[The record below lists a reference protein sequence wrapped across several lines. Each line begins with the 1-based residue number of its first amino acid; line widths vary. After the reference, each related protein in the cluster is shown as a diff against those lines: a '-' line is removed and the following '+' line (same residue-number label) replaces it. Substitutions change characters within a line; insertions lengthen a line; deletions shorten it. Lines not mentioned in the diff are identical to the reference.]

1 VLFFAGMICTVKM
14 TERRQMILALA
25 IKEYIKKAQPVGSE
39 TLAKLDLG
47 ISSATIRNELAV
59 LEEQGYLTHPHT
71 SAGRVPTEKGYRYF
85 VETLMDNMELS
96 PEEQQM
102 IRHQFHQVTLDV
114 EQWMRL
120 SAAVLAHTSN
130 MAALVTAPSAQQT
143 RFKHVELI
151 AISETVAMMVLIL
164 QAGTVKQQMLYST
177 DLLDQ
182 DELRRMANQL
192 NERFAGRTASDI
204 KEQMR
209 GLSGFIL
216 AVAERIRQIIEQM
229 DRRTSREIYRD
240 GLLDI
245 LRQPEFVAVDRM
257 QQLLEVLEQRT
268 MLEDLL
274 QSFAPAHGVQVV
286 IGSEGGREELNDY
299 SLVMA
304 RYGIEGEASGVVGVI
319 GPMRMQYSRA
329 VSAVRYVSIML
340 DDLMR
345 RFYTGR

>member
-1 VLFFAGMICTVKM
+1 MKM
-14 TERRQMILALA
+14 TERRQMLLALA
-25 IKEYIKKAQPVGSE
+25 IKEYVKKAQPVGSE
-39 TLAKLDLG
+39 TLARMDLG
-47 ISSATIRNELAV
+47 ISPATIRNELAA
-59 LEEQGYLTHPHT
+59 LEEEGYLMHPHT

-85 VETLMDNMELS
+85 VETLMDNLELS
-96 PEEQQM
+96 TDEQQM

-151 AISETVAMMVLIL
+151 AISETVAMMVLVL

-177 DLLDQ
+177 DLLEQ
-182 DELRRMANQL
+182 DELRRVANQL
-192 NERFAGRTASDI
+192 NEKFVGRAAVDI
-204 KEQMR
+204 KNLSR
-209 GLSGFIL
+209 NLSGFSL
-216 AVAERIRQIIEQM
+216 TVAQRVQQIIEQM
-229 DRRTSREIYRD
+229 DHRTSREIYRD

-245 LRQPEFVAVDRM
+245 LRQPEFVGVDKM

-268 MLEDLL
+268 MLEELL
-274 QSFAPAHGVQVV
+274 QSLAPAHGVQVV

-304 RYGIEGEASGVVGVI
+304 RYGIEGEASGVIGVI

-329 VSAVRYVSIML
+329 VSAVRYVSVML
-340 DDLMR
+340 DDLMM
-345 RFYTGR
+345 RFYSGR

>member
-1 VLFFAGMICTVKM
+1 MKM
-14 TERRQMILALA
+14 TERRQMLLALA
-25 IKEYIKKAQPVGSE
+25 IQEYIKKAQPVGSE
-39 TLAKLDLG
+39 TLARMALG
-47 ISSATIRNELAV
+47 ISSATIRNELAA
-59 LEEQGYLTHPHT
+59 LEEEGYLTHPHT

-85 VETLMDNMELS
+85 VETLMDNLELT

-130 MAALVTAPSAQQT
+130 MAALVTAPTAQQT

-151 AISETVAMMVLIL
+151 AISETVAMMVLVL

-177 DLLDQ
+177 DLMDQ
-182 DELRRMANQL
+182 DELRRIANRL
-192 NERFAGRTASDI
+192 NDKFAGRNV
-204 KEQMR
+204 KEIQDALR
-209 GLSGFIL
+209 GLNGFAL
-216 AVAERIRQIIEQM
+216 DVAQRIHQIIEQM
-229 DRRTSREIYRD
+229 DHRTSREIYRD

-245 LRQPEFVAVDRM
+245 LRQPEFVGVEKM

-268 MLEDLL
+268 MLEELL
-274 QSFAPAHGVQVV
+274 QSLAPARGVQVV

-304 RYGIEGEASGVVGVI
+304 RYGIQGEASGVVGVI

-329 VSAVRYVSIML
+329 VSTVSYVSQML
-340 DDLMR
+340 DDLML
-345 RFYTGR
+345 RFYSGR

>member
-1 VLFFAGMICTVKM
+1 ML
-14 TERRQMILALA
+14 LALA
-25 IKEYIKKAQPVGSE
+25 IKEYVKKAQPVGSE
-39 TLAKLDLG
+39 TLARLDLG
-47 ISSATIRNELAV
+47 VSPATIRNELAA
-59 LEEQGYLTHPHT
+59 LEEEGYLTHPHT

-85 VETLMDNMELS
+85 VETLMDNLELS
-96 PEEQQM
+96 AEEQQM

-151 AISETVAMMVLIL
+151 AISETVAMMVLVL

-177 DLLDQ
+177 DLLEQ
-182 DELRRMANQL
+182 DELRRVANQL
-192 NERFAGRTASDI
+192 NEKFVGRTAAEIRNFS
-204 KEQMR
+204 R
-209 GLSGFIL
+209 NLSGFIL
-216 AVAERIRQIIEQM
+216 TVAQRVQQIIEHM
-229 DRRTSREIYRD
+229 DHRTSREIYRD

-245 LRQPEFVAVDRM
+245 LRQPEFVGVDKM

-268 MLEDLL
+268 MLEELL
-274 QSFAPAHGVQVV
+274 QSLAPAHGVQVV

-329 VSAVRYVSIML
+329 VSAVRYVSLML
-340 DDLMR
+340 DDLMM
-345 RFYTGR
+345 RFYSGR

>member
-1 VLFFAGMICTVKM
+1 MKM
-14 TERRQMILALA
+14 TERRQMLLALA
-25 IKEYIKKAQPVGSE
+25 IKEYVKKAQPVGSE
-39 TLAKLDLG
+39 TLARLDLG
-47 ISSATIRNELAV
+47 ISPATIRNELAA
-59 LEEQGYLTHPHT
+59 LEEEGFLTHPHT

-85 VETLMDNMELS
+85 VETLMDNLELS
-96 PEEQQM
+96 ADEQQM

-130 MAALVTAPSAQQT
+130 MAALVTAPSAQHT

-151 AISETVAMMVLIL
+151 AISETVVMMVLVL

-177 DLLDQ
+177 DLIEQ
-182 DELRRMANQL
+182 EELRRVANQL
-192 NERFAGRTASDI
+192 NKKFVGRAAADI
-204 KEQMR
+204 QNLAR
-209 GLSGFIL
+209 PFSGFVL
-216 AVAERIRQIIEQM
+216 TVAQRIQQIIEQM
-229 DRRTSREIYRD
+229 DHRTSREIYRD

-245 LRQPEFVAVDRM
+245 LRQPEFVGVDKM

-268 MLEDLL
+268 MLEELL
-274 QSFAPAHGVQVV
+274 QSLAPAHGVQVV

-329 VSAVRYVSIML
+329 VSAVRYVSVML
-340 DDLMR
+340 DDLMM
-345 RFYTGR
+345 RFYSGR